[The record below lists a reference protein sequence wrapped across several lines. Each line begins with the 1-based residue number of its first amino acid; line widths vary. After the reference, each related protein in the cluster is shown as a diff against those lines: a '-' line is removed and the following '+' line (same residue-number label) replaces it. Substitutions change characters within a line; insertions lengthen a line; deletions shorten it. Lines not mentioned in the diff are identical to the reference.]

1 MIATS
6 VFLISTTYT
15 SDSIGAQRAVTTR
28 REVPVIRYESI
39 YSREFYQARELGFKP
54 SLRLVIS
61 SYAYEDETILE
72 YNGVIYTIIRTEN
85 VHSKVDEL
93 TLICEKR
100 VKNG

>member
-15 SDSIGAQRAVTTR
+15 TDSIGAQRAVTTR
-28 REVPVIRYESI
+28 REIPVIRYESI

-61 SYAYEDETILE
+61 SYAYEDETTLE
-72 YNGVIYTIIRTEN
+72 YNGVLYTIIRTEN